1 MLHQLDLKQFLIGEL
16 AQFCFYCFSAWF
28 FFTAKLFFNGEYS
41 VKTGL
46 NYADILTIFPSVSFK
61 VDKVPANFV
70 LPPTFPADN
79 VKSYGLGGPLPYHY
93 SSVACFL
100 IAYLVIAAYLLVYL
114 YQIAVA
120 VYLWLSQSIVR
131 VFAKKT
137 KPNAVNETNPNAVNA
152 TEECSAV

>member
-1 MLHQLDLKQFLIGEL
+1 MFVLMFLSFERKRFFISEP
-16 AQFCFYCFSAWF
+16 AQFCLFCLAVWYF
-28 FFTAKLFFNGEYS
+28 FITKLLFNGEYS
-41 VKTGL
+41 FKTGL

-100 IAYLVIAAYLLVYL
+100 IAYLVIAACLLVYL

-137 KPNAVNETNPNAVNA
+137 KPNAVNA
-152 TEECSAV
+152 TEECFAV